1 MTTTRSKI
9 KTTIAALLI
18 YSTLQISG
26 QVALAAPGSSS
37 DTASVPVQLIGR
49 LTTRSNKPITVNGLS
64 AATGASIA
72 TGATIETRSD
82 ESATVDLGPLGKL
95 DISPNTK
102 VVFTFDQ
109 AGDAKALVMFG
120 CVILTANKGTR
131 GEVSTEKGVVGTTDP
146 AVGGVI
152 EMCMPPGAATPT
164 VGPGVA
170 QNAGAV
176 VTGGS
181 STTGGGGLFG
191 IGRAATI
198 AVFIGGGLAALTPLF
213 FRDNP
218 SPS

>member
-1 MTTTRSKI
+1 MKTKRSKI

-26 QVALAAPGSSS
+26 QVALAEPGSSV
-37 DTASVPVQLIGR
+37 DTASVPVQLTGR

-82 ESATVDLGPLGKL
+82 DSASVDLGPLGRL

-102 VVFTFDQ
+102 VVLTFDQ
-109 AGDAKALVMFG
+109 SGDAKALVMFG

-131 GEVSTEKGVVGTTDP
+131 GEVSTEKGIVGTTDP

-170 QNAGAV
+170 QGAGV
-176 VTGGS
+176 GGGGS
-181 STTGGGGLFG
+181 TTTGGGGLFG

-198 AVFIGGGLAALTPLF
+198 AIFIGAGAAALTPLF
-213 FRDNP
+213 FQDNP